1 MAHYCIGN
9 PCWIC
14 YPEFAPKQDNKN
26 YYTFQGERA
35 VTLKLPGNKISPLL
49 SKLLTAVFKQ
59 GLSEDEYFRAIS
71 DELDL
76 EKIKAER
83 AKVDPNSLE
92 ASLIDLMIEDFENK
106 TH

>member
-1 MAHYCIGN
+1 MAHYCIRT

-14 YPEFAPKQDNKN
+14 YPDLIPKQENK
-26 YYTFQGERA
+26 YYTFQSEQTI
-35 VTLKLPGNKISPLL
+35 TLKLPGNKISETL
-49 SKLLTAVFKQ
+49 SKLLIAVFKQ
-59 GLSEDEYFRAIS
+59 GLDEDEHFRAIS

-92 ASLIDLMIEDFENK
+92 AGLIDLMIEDFENK

>member
-1 MAHYCIGN
+1 MTHFCIGN

-14 YPEFAPKQDNKN
+14 FPDSAPKQENK
-26 YYTFQGERA
+26 YYTFQSERT
-35 VTLKLPGNKISPLL
+35 VTLKLPGTKISPLL
-49 SKLLTAVFKQ
+49 SKLLTAIFKQ
-59 GLSEDEYFRAIS
+59 GLDEDEHFRAIS

-92 ASLIDLMIEDFENK
+92 AGLIDLMIEDFENK